1 MGGERKRQN
10 FVWGVTD
17 LLICLREVIIPE
29 LSSPSESSAQI
40 IHNPAL
46 KKMCFVQIILKK
58 SNNLLTKDT

>member
-1 MGGERKRQN
+1 MISKAPGGL
-10 FVWGVTD
+10 FYYA
-17 LLICLREVIIPE
+17 IPE
-29 LSSPSESSAQI
+29 LSSPTESSAQI